1 MFLISKIT
9 GYLNLS
15 MFRLK
20 KFSAF
25 VKGVYEY
32 NIKSRFTVLPPKEMI
47 INLTYWCNSRCVMC
61 NIWKMKP
68 KNELSFGEWQKAMGD
83 PIFRNIEALTI
94 SGGEA
99 TMHPQ
104 FLEIIELFVKSMP
117 RLYSLGLITNGFMTD
132 FIVKRVEKLAEIC
145 KKRGIHLSLS
155 VSVDGVGKMHEDI
168 RRIPEAFKKSTA
180 TLLAFKKMQEK
191 YKDISVGSGSLIL
204 KQNLFD
210 IEKTEEWFKNNK
222 IPLNFQI
229 VGFHE
234 TFVNNL
240 ETKKSVDFASRQRN
254 KLFEVLEKLAVRGSI
269 RNLRA
274 YYWKDL
280 LFMYRDGKS
289 RSTPCPFLKDQFVID
304 SFGDVYYC
312 LSERPI
318 GNFRD
323 GRQIS
328 RIYFDKDNIHFRNQM
343 KKNSCPK
350 CNSGCN
356 VGYALAK
363 DAKKYLWFR
372 LTGRPWYGL
381 KDAISSRFGFK
392 N

>member
-1 MFLISKIT
+1 MAVTS
-9 GYLNLS
+9 YQ
-15 MFRLK
+15 MK
-20 KFSAF
+20 KAWASLR
-25 VKGVYEY
+25 GVYEY
-32 NIKSRFTVLPPKEMI
+32 NVLSRFRPLPPKEMI

-68 KNELSFGEWQKAMGD
+68 KNELSFQEWEKAMED

-99 TMHPQ
+99 TMHPK
-104 FLEIIELFVKSMP
+104 FLEIIELFINSMP
-117 RLYSLGLITNGFMTD
+117 KLYSLGLITNGFMTD
-132 FIVKRVEKLAEIC
+132 FIVGRVEKLAQVC
-145 KKRGIHLSLS
+145 QDRGIHLSLS
-155 VSVDGVGKMHEDI
+155 VSVDGDGKMHEDI
-168 RRIPEAFKKSTA
+168 RRIPDAFKKSTA
-180 TLLAFKKMQEK
+180 TLLAFKKMQERFK
-191 YKDISVGSGSLIL
+191 NISVGSGSLIL

-210 IEKTEEWFKNNK
+210 LEKTEQWFKNNK

-234 TFVNNL
+234 TFVRNL
-240 ETKKSVDFASRQRN
+240 DTQKDVDFETKQKH
-254 KLFEVLEKLAVRGSI
+254 KLFEVLEKLSKMGSI
-269 RNLRA
+269 RNLRS
-274 YYWKDL
+274 YYWRDL
-280 LFMYRDGKS
+280 LHMYRDGKS

-312 LSERPI
+312 LSERAI
-318 GNFRD
+318 GNFR
-323 GRQIS
+323 GGKRIS
-328 RIYFDKDNIHFRNQM
+328 DIYYNKDNLQFR
-343 KKNSCPK
+343 KNMPKTSCVK

-372 LTGRPWYGL
+372 FSGRPWYGV
-381 KDAISSRFGFK
+381 KDAVSAFLRSS

>member
-1 MFLISKIT
+1 M
-9 GYLNLS
+9 
-15 MFRLK
+15 K
-20 KFSAF
+20 KVNAF
-25 VKGVYEY
+25 IRGVFEY
-32 NIKSRFTVLPPKEMI
+32 NLLSNFKTLPPKEMI

-68 KNELSFGEWQKAMGD
+68 KNELSFSEWELAMGD

-99 TMHPQ
+99 TMHPK
-104 FLEIIELFVKSMP
+104 FLEIIELFIDSMP
-117 RLYSLGLITNGFMTD
+117 KLYSLGLITNGFMTD
-132 FIVKRVEKLAEIC
+132 FIVQRVEKLAKIC
-145 KKRGIHLSLS
+145 KEKSIHLSLS
-155 VSVDGVGKMHEDI
+155 VSVDGAGKKHEDI
-168 RRIPEAFKKSTA
+168 RRIPDAFKKSTA
-180 TLLAFKKMQEK
+180 TLLAFKKLQNK

-210 IEKTEEWFKNNK
+210 LEKTEEWFKNNK
-222 IPLNFQI
+222 ISLNFQI

-240 ETKKSVDFASRQRN
+240 ETKKNVDFASKQKN
-254 KLFEVLEKLAVRGSI
+254 KLFEVLEKLAIRGSV
-269 RNLRA
+269 RNLRS

-280 LFMYRDGKS
+280 LHMYRDGKS

-318 GNFRD
+318 GNFRT
-323 GRQIS
+323 GKTVS
-328 RIYFDKDNIHFRNQM
+328 SIYFDKDNLNFHQNM

-381 KDAISSRFGFK
+381 KDAISSGFGFK
-392 N
+392 A

>member
-1 MFLISKIT
+1 MLVKSRILNKVNLIRYRAKKI
-9 GYLNLS
+9 L
-15 MFRLK
+15 
-20 KFSAF
+20 AF
-25 VKGVYEY
+25 VHGIYEY
-32 NIKSRFTVLPPKEMI
+32 NFLSNFKTPPPKEMI

-68 KNELSFGEWQKAMGD
+68 KNELSFLEWKKAMED

-99 TMHPQ
+99 TMHPK
-104 FLEIIELFVKSMP
+104 FLEIIELFIDSMP
-117 RLYSLGLITNGFMTD
+117 KLYSLGLITNGFMTD
-132 FIVKRVEKLAEIC
+132 FIVQRVDKLARIC
-145 KKRGIHLSLS
+145 QGKGIHLSLS
-155 VSVDGVGKMHEDI
+155 VSVDGAGKMHEDI
-168 RRIPEAFKKSTA
+168 RRIPDAFKKSTA
-180 TLLAFKKMQEK
+180 TLLAFKKLQEK

-210 IEKTEEWFKNNK
+210 IERTEEWFKNNK

-240 ETKKSVDFASRQRN
+240 ETKKSVDFVSKQKSR
-254 KLFEVLEKLAVRGSI
+254 LFEVFENLAVRGPI
-269 RNLRA
+269 RNLRS

-280 LFMYRDGKS
+280 LHMYRDGKS

-318 GNFRD
+318 GNFR
-323 GRQIS
+323 GGKNIS
-328 RIYFDKDNIHFRNQM
+328 QIYFDRDNINFRNQM
-343 KKNSCPK
+343 KKKSCPK

-356 VGYALAK
+356 VDTALAK

-381 KDAISSRFGFK
+381 KDVISSRFGFK

>member
-1 MFLISKIT
+1 MIITRYRMKKVWAFL
-9 GYLNLS
+9 
-15 MFRLK
+15 R
-20 KFSAF
+20 
-25 VKGVYEY
+25 GVYEY
-32 NIKSRFTVLPPKEMI
+32 NVLSHFRPLPPKEMI

-68 KNELSFGEWQKAMGD
+68 KNELSFDEWENALKD
-83 PIFRNIEALTI
+83 PIFSNIEALTI

-99 TMHPQ
+99 TMHPK
-104 FLEIIELFVKSMP
+104 FLELIELFINSMP

-132 FIVKRVEKLAEIC
+132 FIVGRVEKLAQVC
-145 KKRGIHLSLS
+145 QDRGIHLSLS
-155 VSVDGVGKMHEDI
+155 VSVDGAGKMHEDI
-168 RRIPEAFKKSTA
+168 RRIPDAFKKSTA

-191 YKDISVGSGSLIL
+191 FKNISVGSGSLIV

-210 IEKTEEWFKNNK
+210 LEKTEEWFKNNN

-229 VGFHE
+229 VGFHD
-234 TFVNNL
+234 TFVRNL
-240 ETKKSVDFASRQRN
+240 DTQKDVDFETKQKN
-254 KLFEVLEKLAVRGSI
+254 KLFEVLEKLSNMGSI
-269 RNLRA
+269 RNLRS
-274 YYWKDL
+274 YYWRDL
-280 LFMYRDGKS
+280 LHMYRDGKP

-318 GNFRD
+318 GNFR
-323 GRQIS
+323 GGERIS
-328 RIYFDKDNIHFRNQM
+328 DIYYDKDNLQFR
-343 KKNSCPK
+343 KNMPKTSCPG

-372 LTGRPWYGL
+372 LTGRPWYGV
-381 KDAISSRFGFK
+381 KDYVRHFRIHREK
-392 N
+392 K